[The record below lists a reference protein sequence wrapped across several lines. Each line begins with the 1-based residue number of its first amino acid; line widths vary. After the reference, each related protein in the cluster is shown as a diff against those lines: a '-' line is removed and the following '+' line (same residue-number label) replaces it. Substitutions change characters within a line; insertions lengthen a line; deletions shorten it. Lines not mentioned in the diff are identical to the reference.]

1 MVFSLLFHVFD
12 ISVYDNV
19 RQHMRVCEKNIKV
32 ARKIYPRVCFFE
44 LIQRVVT

>member
-19 RQHMRVCEKNIKV
+19 REYVRKNIKV
-32 ARKIYPRVCFFE
+32 ARKIYPRVCFCE